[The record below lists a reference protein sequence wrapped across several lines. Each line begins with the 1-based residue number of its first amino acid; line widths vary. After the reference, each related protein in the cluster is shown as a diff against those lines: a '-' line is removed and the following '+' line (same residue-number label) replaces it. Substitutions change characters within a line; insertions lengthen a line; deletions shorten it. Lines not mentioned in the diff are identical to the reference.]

1 MVKFV
6 YTHTKAKETMEM
18 KTTTKMKR
26 KAILLGAVAV
36 IGGGLL
42 FANNSHK
49 PHNSVLDEPSAP
61 ITKTAYTAAPNGT
74 ATQPIDFEKAAGT
87 AVPSVVHIKTTTKF
101 KETAGRGG
109 QGQDQDGQDPFGG
122 GDLFRR
128 FFGDGDGRG
137 MQQMPDQKAS
147 GSGVII
153 SEDGYI
159 VTNNHVV
166 NGATAIS
173 VTLNNRRN
181 YTAKVIGTD
190 PNTDLALIK
199 IDAKG
204 LPVMPVGN
212 SDDVKLGQWVL
223 AIGYPLNLD
232 VTVTQGIV
240 SAKSRNIGINT
251 RAAAPVESF
260 IQTDAAVNPGSSGG
274 ALVNTNGELIAIN
287 SAIASPTG
295 SFAGYAY
302 AVPSNL
308 MKKVIS
314 DIMKYGSVQRGYLG
328 ISMAPEGL
336 DDDKKK
342 ELGINYDV
350 DGVFVMD
357 TDPRG
362 AAGLAGLKKGDVITK
377 INDET
382 VSSDARLAELIAR
395 QKPGDK
401 IKITYWRD
409 GSEHNTD
416 ATLQNKLGSFASTNP
431 AAVESLGADLSDL
444 SKDKASQLGIDG
456 GVVVNNIHNG
466 VIDSQTNMHPGFIIT
481 KVGDIRVH
489 NVAELKDALG
499 KQGSNFQIE
508 GVYPDS
514 KEVYYY
520 GINDFKK

>member
-1 MVKFV
+1 MKFRLG
-6 YTHTKAKETMEM
+6 A
-18 KTTTKMKR
+18 
-26 KAILLGAVAV
+26 ALLGAAVAV
-36 IGGGLL
+36 GSLTL
-42 FANNSHK
+42 FANSRKPVNSILDTTTTPVLK
-49 PHNSVLDEPSAP
+49 TGYTNTNGPSV
-61 ITKTAYTAAPNGT
+61 
-74 ATQPIDFEKAAGT
+74 QPVDFEHAASV
-87 AVPSVVHIKTTTKF
+87 AVPAVVHIKTLTKF
-101 KETAGRGG
+101 NATAGQPGAGRPR
-109 QGQDQDGQDPFGG
+109 QQAPDQDPFGNMPG

-128 FFGDGDGRG
+128 FFGDGDGR
-137 MQQMPDQKAS
+137 QFSQPDQRAS

-153 SEDGYI
+153 SQDGYI

-166 NGATAIS
+166 NGASEIT
-173 VTLNNRRN
+173 VTMNNRKN

-199 IDAKG
+199 VDAHD
-204 LPVMPVGN
+204 LPVMAIGN

-251 RAAAPVESF
+251 QATAPVESF

-314 DIMKYGSVQRGYLG
+314 DIMKYGSVQRGYLA

-336 DDDKKK
+336 DDAKKK
-342 ELGINYDV
+342 ELGINNDI

-357 TDPRG
+357 VDPKG
-362 AAGLAGLKKGDVITK
+362 AAGEAGLKKGDVITK
-377 INDET
+377 VNGEKVDE
-382 VSSDARLAELIAR
+382 DAQLAELIAR
-395 QKPGDK
+395 QKPGDEVR
-401 IKITYWRD
+401 IGFDRN
-409 GSEHNTD
+409 GSEQTVT
-416 ATLQNKLGSFASTNP
+416 AKLTNKLGSFAGTKS
-431 AAVESLGADLSDL
+431 AAVESLGADFTDL
-444 SKDKASQLGIDG
+444 SKDDASRLGISG
-456 GVVVNNIHNG
+456 GVVVGNIHEGG
-466 VIDSQTNMHPGFIIT
+466 VLSNQTNMRPGFIIT
-481 KVGDIRVH
+481 RVGDQPVKS
-489 NVAELKDALG
+489 VDEFKDALS
-499 KQGSNFQIE
+499 KQGSNFQIQ
-508 GVYPDS
+508 GIYPDS
-514 KEVYYY
+514 KDVYYY

>member
-1 MVKFV
+1 
-6 YTHTKAKETMEM
+6 MEM
-18 KTTTKMKR
+18 KKTTTMKA
-26 KAILLGAVAV
+26 KAMLLGAVAV

-42 FANNSHK
+42 FANSGHK
-49 PHNSVLDEPSAP
+49 PHNSVLDEPAAP
-61 ITKTAYTAAPNGT
+61 ITKTAYTTTSNGAA
-74 ATQPIDFEKAAGT
+74 AQPIDFEKAAGT

-109 QGQDQDGQDPFGG
+109 QGQGQGQGQDPFGDMFG
-122 GDLFRR
+122 GNDLFKR

-212 SDDVKLGQWVL
+212 SDDVRLGQWVL

-328 ISMAPEGL
+328 ISMAPEGM
-336 DDDKKK
+336 DDEKKK
-342 ELGINYDV
+342 ELGINNDV

-357 TDPRG
+357 TDPKG

-377 INDET
+377 INDEA

-401 IKITYWRD
+401 IKISYWRD
-409 GSEHNTD
+409 GSEHSTD
-416 ATLQNKLGSFASTNP
+416 ATLQNKLGSFASANP
-431 AAVESLGADLSDL
+431 AAVESLGADFSDL
-444 SKDKASQLGIDG
+444 AKDKASQLGLEG

-489 NVAELKDALG
+489 SVSELKDALS

-514 KEVYYY
+514 REVYYY